1 MKLSG
6 KLYGKLVTTVN
17 AINTSGFVLKA
28 KYDTNKL
35 GLEKQVSDADKKIPN
50 TGGLVKKSRLYRLL
64 RYWDRRQNT

>member
-1 MKLSG
+1 MKLSC
-6 KLYGKLVTTVN
+6 KLYGKLVATVN
-17 AINTSGFVLKA
+17 AINTIGFVLKA

-50 TGGLVKKSRLYRLL
+50 TSGLVKKRLYRLL

>member
-6 KLYGKLVTTVN
+6 KLYGKLFTTVN

>member
-6 KLYGKLVTTVN
+6 KLYGKLVATVN
-17 AINTSGFVLKA
+17 AINTIGFVLKA

-50 TGGLVKKSRLYRLL
+50 TSGLVKKRLYRLL
-64 RYWDRRQNT
+64 RY

>member
-1 MKLSG
+1 MAVKPCH
-6 KLYGKLVTTVN
+6 KVN

-50 TGGLVKKSRLYRLL
+50 TSGLVKKK
-64 RYWDRRQNT
+64 

>member
-6 KLYGKLVTTVN
+6 KLYGKLVATVN
-17 AINTSGFVLKA
+17 AINTIGFVLKA

-50 TGGLVKKSRLYRLL
+50 TSGLVKKRLYRLL

>member
-6 KLYGKLVTTVN
+6 KLYGKLVATVN
-17 AINTSGFVLKA
+17 AINTVGFVLKA

-50 TGGLVKKSRLYRLL
+50 TSGLVKKRLYRLL

>member
-1 MKLSG
+1 MAVKPCH
-6 KLYGKLVTTVN
+6 KVN

-50 TGGLVKKSRLYRLL
+50 TSGLVKKSRLYRLL
-64 RYWDRRQNT
+64 RY

>member
-1 MKLSG
+1 MKLSV

-50 TGGLVKKSRLYRLL
+50 TSGLVKKSRLYRLL
-64 RYWDRRQNT
+64 RY